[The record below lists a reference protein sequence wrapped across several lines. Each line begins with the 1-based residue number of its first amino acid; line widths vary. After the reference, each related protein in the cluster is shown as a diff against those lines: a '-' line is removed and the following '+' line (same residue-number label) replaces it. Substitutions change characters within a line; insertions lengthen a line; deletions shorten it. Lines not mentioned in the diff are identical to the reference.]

1 MAPANPLP
9 QGSGRHFS
17 RPMRESRPRCSLR
30 PNTLL
35 WRTVNHQPQ
44 MEQPITQTYIPHP
57 ETVEYDIYP
66 QYPPE
71 AQRQYEQQQ
80 YEQQYTGQYEQPQF
94 NPQYARQYE
103 QQYGQQYEQ
112 QYGQQYGQQYHRQE
126 MYPAYPAAS
135 LVPPPPPFTNR
146 SNQSSVLRQLPQT
159 FRSFPSSATRVNQVA
174 AQPAPKLATL
184 LTRKSKQPYEM
195 LADYTSNSKDA
206 GRNDGLERTRKR
218 RGCARVCACCG
229 CCIPRSRRGKV
240 GCATVTVVIL
250 IALGLVGFFLFPR
263 MPDITV
269 KSFRLASGSG
279 GEVGGLDL
287 QLPSARNNNTFKL
300 NVSAFVNTVAE
311 PRESIGWGSQQNV
324 KLAPRGL
331 TTISLN
337 FTIAYTQP
345 LGLLA
350 ILTDPAVNQFLASC
364 NITAFSSDVVQGEA
378 TRIDYATDVTVMPL
392 AKIGIKPQLTGTL
405 GFPCPFSG
413 SLLQSLQDVAGGFK
427 NGTLP
432 LRNATTALESA
443 LKKTSLGASILGG
456 LDLNNILK
464 TLPGF

>member
-1 MAPANPLP
+1 MANRLDSVLDFYGQSPVTSNKNSKSP
-9 QGSGRHFS
+9 SS
-17 RPMRESRPRCSLR
+17 
-30 PNTLL
+30 
-35 WRTVNHQPQ
+35 VNHQPQ

-71 AQRQYEQQQ
+71 PQQQ

-94 NPQYARQYE
+94 APQYARQYE

-206 GRNDGLERTRKR
+206 
-218 RGCARVCACCG
+218 
-229 CCIPRSRRGKV
+229 
-240 GCATVTVVIL
+240 
-250 IALGLVGFFLFPR
+250 VGFFFFPR

-287 QLPSARNNNTFKL
+287 QLPSARNNNTFKVSLPVIMRVEARSSNPYEIMVNQL